1 MSETSKTSLRRVA
14 QCDIFQLLGHS
25 RDMLKN
31 MRLDHVSYAVG
42 PEGLHAT
49 ADRIGEML
57 GIDWVNGGVH
67 PRFGTRNVFFPM
79 KNRQYFEIVEVLEHP
94 AAEKAPFGQAV
105 RARSNMGGGWMGW
118 VVSVDD
124 MTPFEER
131 LDRRAVPGARTFPDG
146 RVLEWQQIGIKGLI
160 ADPQVPYILK
170 WNEGTEALHP
180 SQAEPAQAAIE
191 SITIAGN
198 RPRVRDWL
206 GLGDSDELVEDLNIK
221 YISPSGTPGIAEVTF
236 STPKGNVTL

>member
-1 MSETSKTSLRRVA
+1 MMSTEE
-14 QCDIFQLLGHS
+14 CDIFQSLK
-25 RDMLKN
+25 RYRAMLMN

-42 PEGLHAT
+42 PEGLRAT
-49 ADRIGEML
+49 ADKMAETL

-124 MTPFEER
+124 MSPFEER

-146 RVLEWQQIGIKGLI
+146 RTLEWQQIGIKGLI

-206 GLGDSDELVEDLNIK
+206 GLSDSDELVEDLNIK

-236 STPKGNVTL
+236 STPKGLVTI

>member
-1 MSETSKTSLRRVA
+1 
-14 QCDIFQLLGHS
+14 
-25 RDMLKN
+25 MLMD

-42 PEGLHAT
+42 PEGLRAT
-49 ADRIGEML
+49 ADKMAETL

-105 RARSNMGGGWMGW
+105 RARSSMGGGWMGW
-118 VVSVDD
+118 VVSVED
-124 MTPFEER
+124 MAPFEER

-146 RVLEWQQIGIKGLI
+146 RTLEWMQIGIKGLI
-160 ADPQVPYILK
+160 ADPQLPYILR
-170 WNEGTEALHP
+170 WNDGTEHLHP

-206 GLGDSDELVEDLNIK
+206 GLSDTEEYVEELNIK

-236 STPKGNVTL
+236 STPKGLVTI

>member
-1 MSETSKTSLRRVA
+1 M
-14 QCDIFQLLGHS
+14 
-25 RDMLKN
+25 N

-42 PEGLHAT
+42 PEGLVAT
-49 ADRIGEML
+49 ADNIAQQL
-57 GIDWVNGGVH
+57 GIDWVNGGIH
-67 PRFGTRNVFFPM
+67 PRFGTRNVFFPLE
-79 KNRQYFEIVEVLEHP
+79 NRQYFEIVEVLEHP

-124 MTPFEER
+124 MAPFEER
-131 LDRRAVPGARTFPDG
+131 LDRRAVPGGRTFPDG
-146 RVLEWQQIGIKGLI
+146 RTLEWEQIGIKGLI
-160 ADPQVPYILK
+160 ADPQVPYILR
-170 WNEGTEALHP
+170 WQEGTESLHP

-206 GLGDSDELVEDLNIK
+206 GLGDTDELVDDLNIK
-221 YISPSGTPGIAEVTF
+221 YVSPSGTPGIAEVTF
-236 STPKGNVTL
+236 TTPKGLVTI